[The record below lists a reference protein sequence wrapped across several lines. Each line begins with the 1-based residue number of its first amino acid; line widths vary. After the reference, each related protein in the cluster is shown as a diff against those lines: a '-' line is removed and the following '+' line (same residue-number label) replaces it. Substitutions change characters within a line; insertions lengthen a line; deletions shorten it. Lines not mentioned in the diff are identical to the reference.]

1 MTVRIMRRFS
11 LLVLAAVMFM
21 RFAPSVQAEEPSP
34 LVQKMFQNLMNAVQ
48 AGDHAA
54 MVLDGDET
62 FRQGLTPA
70 MTAGVS
76 AQLAPRMREG
86 YSAAFLTRM
95 RQASYDI
102 YLWKLTFQDGGDDF
116 IAKVVL
122 NKDGRVA
129 GFLIN

>member
-1 MTVRIMRRFS
+1 MKGFFLTALTALLLCVTVH
-11 LLVLAAVMFM
+11 
-21 RFAPSVQAEEPSP
+21 AEDPSP
-34 LVQKMFQNLMNAVQ
+34 HVQKMFQNLMNAVQ

-62 FRQGLTPA
+62 FRQGLTPE

-95 RQASYDI
+95 KQASYDI

-122 NKDGRVA
+122 NRDGRVA

>member
-1 MTVRIMRRFS
+1 MKRFPQ
-11 LLVLAAVMFM
+11 LVLAALILL
-21 RFAPSVQAEEPSP
+21 RLISPVQAEEPSP

-54 MVLDGDET
+54 MILDGDET

-122 NKDGRVA
+122 NQDGRVA